1 MPGITILTE
10 KELRSAIRLDQEVV
24 AAVEAGFRAL
34 ATTSVRM
41 PPILRLDIPEHR
53 GEMDV

>member
-1 MPGITILTE
+1 MPSITILAE

-34 ATTSVRM
+34 ATASVRM
-41 PPILRLDIPEHR
+41 PPILRSTSPNIGAR
-53 GEMDV
+53 WM